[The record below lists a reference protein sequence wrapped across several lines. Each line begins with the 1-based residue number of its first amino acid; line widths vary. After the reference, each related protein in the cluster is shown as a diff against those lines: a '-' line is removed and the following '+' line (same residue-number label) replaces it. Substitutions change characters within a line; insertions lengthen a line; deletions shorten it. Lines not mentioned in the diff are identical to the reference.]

1 MAIGDPNLDNVT
13 SNLITTNFGVP
24 QGSVLGPILFTLFS
38 LPLADICEENHLDAQ
53 FFADD
58 KQMYITFQPKQGTTA
73 PQDSCIDTIAKC
85 IQDTKIWMDFNLLK
99 LNEEKTEFI
108 ILGNSQ
114 QLQKVRDPQLFL
126 GEETIIPVTKV
137 RNLGYYMDQFMRNDH
152 HINTISGQC
161 FGLLKNILT
170 IKPYINTETCRTIV
184 QALVISKLDYCNSL
198 LDVTSANQLV
208 KLQRVQN
215 MACRVILCLRK
226 YDCIT
231 SHLKDLHWLKVRER
245 IRYKKATP
253 MFNIKCKTAPKDLQE
268 LVKEK
273 PYRRALRST
282 TSLSSV
288 GQFNQPFGRTS
299 QVFNS
304 SFIISGPR
312 IWNALLVEL

>member
-1 MAIGDPNLDNVT
+1 MKK
-13 SNLITTNFGVP
+13 
-24 QGSVLGPILFTLFS
+24 
-38 LPLADICEENHLDAQ
+38 
-53 FFADD
+53 
-58 KQMYITFQPKQGTTA
+58 KQSSSYWETVN
-73 PQDSCIDTIAKC
+73 SSEKC
-85 IQDTKIWMDFNLLK
+85 
-99 LNEEKTEFI
+99 
-108 ILGNSQ
+108 
-114 QLQKVRDPQLFL
+114 DPQLFL
-126 GEETIIPVTKV
+126 DKETIIPVTKV

-170 IKPYINTETCRTIV
+170 IRPYINTKTCRTIV

-198 LDVTSANQLV
+198 LDGTSANQLD

-215 MACRVILCLRK
+215 MACRVILHLRK

-231 SHLKDLHWLKVRER
+231 SHLKDLHWLKVHER
-245 IRYKKATP
+245 IRYKIATL
-253 MFNIKCKTAPKDLQE
+253 MFNIKCKTAPMYLQE

-288 GQFNQPFGRTS
+288 GQFDQPFGRTS
-299 QVFNS
+299 HVFNS

-312 IWNALLVEL
+312 IWNALPVELQYVESFETFKKGLKTHLFKELYSKD